1 MRKEIKLIFEDG
13 NIIETYRGIT
23 VREVINLLENESDV
37 IALRINGVAVNADY
51 EIMDDAY
58 INFIHVIDRTG
69 RKIYIKGLQYVYI
82 LAVKRLYGD
91 DVVVNIKHSLDKAI
105 YTELE
110 TKLVVDSNMVKSIK
124 VEMKKI
130 INENIS
136 FKKLE
141 VSRGDAFDYVK
152 ANGEKEKM
160 LNYTYMTNDTVSM
173 YELDDEYNYFYYLM
187 PASTGILS
195 RFDLIYDKNNGV
207 VLSYPIDGAV
217 PKYVPS
223 PQVLDAFKTHEKK
236 LSDLG
241 VKYAG
246 DINKI
251 VSEGKIMD
259 FIHLSEIIYDHNLEE
274 VAKRVKNNRAIKA
287 IFISGPSSSGKTT
300 TSKKLSMYLR
310 SKGIDTFVLSTDDY
324 FVERKDSPKKAD
336 GSYEFEVVEA
346 LDLKLFNLQLKSLL
360 EGKDVIVP
368 TYNFIKGEKEYKRKP
383 QSLKKNQVLI
393 IEGLHAINDRLSSSI
408 DKKNKLKL
416 YISPFMPVALDRHNH
431 ISTTDLRLLRRMVRD
446 YKHRGYS
453 AEMTLESWIGMRAS
467 EESYIYPYQR
477 EADIVINTSLGYELG
492 VLRTYVEP
500 LLYSISKDSTCYEE
514 AVRILNFLKG
524 FLNIPSDDIP
534 STSVLREFIGNS
546 YFE

>member
-1 MRKEIKLIFEDG
+1 MRKEIKLVFEDG

-23 VREVINLLENESDV
+23 VREVINLIENDQDI
-37 IALRINGVAVNADY
+37 IALRVNGIAVNADY

-69 RKIYIKGLQYVYI
+69 RKIYIKGLQHMYI

-110 TKLVVDSNMVKSIK
+110 TDMLIDYNVVKAIK
-124 VEMKKI
+124 TEMKKI
-130 INENIS
+130 VKENIP
-136 FKKLE
+136 FKKVE

-160 LNYTYMTNDTVSM
+160 LTYTYMTNDSVSM
-173 YELDDEYNYFYYLM
+173 YDLDDEYNYFYYLM

-195 RFDLIYDKNNGV
+195 RFDLTLVQDNGI
-207 VLSYPIDGAV
+207 VLSYPINGSV
-217 PKYVPS
+217 PKYIPS
-223 PQVLDAFKTHEKK
+223 PQVLEAFKTHEIK
-236 LSDLG
+236 LRSLG

-251 VSEGKIMD
+251 VSQGKIMD
-259 FIHLSEIIYDHNLEE
+259 FIHLSEIIYDNNLEE
-274 VAKRVKNNRAIKA
+274 IAKRVKNNKAIKA

-324 FVERKDSPKKAD
+324 FVERKDSPRKAD

-346 LDLKLFNLQLKSLL
+346 LDMKLFNLQLKSLL
-360 EGKDVIVP
+360 DGKEVVIP

-383 QSLKKNQVLI
+383 ESLKKNQVLI
-393 IEGLHAINDRLSSSI
+393 IEGLHAINDKLSSSI

-416 YISPFMPVALDRHNH
+416 YISPFMPVGLDRHNH
-431 ISTTDLRLLRRMVRD
+431 ISCTDLRLLRRMVRD

-453 AEMTLESWIGMRAS
+453 AEATLDSWLGMRAS

-477 EADIVINTSLGYELG
+477 EADVVINTSLGYELG

-500 LLYSISKDSTCYEE
+500 LLYSISKDSPCYEE